1 MMLLY
6 FSSFIVSAN
15 PLDLVWMVT
24 VSENMMDAKYY
35 TFSNN
40 EEFVDDDG
48 YYRLLNNSDK
58 VCAKAMKE
66 SKGKNILKRNANY
79 YKYYVK
85 VATNKNLYDPFES
98 HGIKNTRVSFIDKIK
113 DNGLDFMEVNQSVFN
128 KYINYLKTQ
137 NSQWLTEAKRE
148 LT

>member
-1 MMLLY
+1 
-6 FSSFIVSAN
+6 
-15 PLDLVWMVT
+15 MVT
-24 VSENMMDAKYY
+24 VSENNMSAKYY
-35 TFSNN
+35 TISNN
-40 EEFVDDDG
+40 QEFVDDDG
-48 YYRLLNNSDK
+48 YYRLENNSDK

-85 VATNKNLYDPFES
+85 VASNKSLYDPFETHS
-98 HGIKNTRVSFIDKIK
+98 IKDNRVSFIDKIK
-113 DNGLDFMEVNQSVFN
+113 DNGSNFIEVNHSVFN